1 MGKTSGM
8 RTTLMV
14 AAVLLAA
21 GCESMNQKIDAS
33 RQDRCAR
40 ANWAEVGERDG
51 FAGHPLLADRYE
63 YVCGDM
69 YQDGPYKEGFAK
81 GRARKPRPG
90 G

>member
-1 MGKTSGM
+1 M
-8 RTTLMV
+8 RTTLV
-14 AAVLLAA
+14 LAAVLLAA
-21 GCESMNQKIDAS
+21 GCESMNQRVDAS

-51 FAGHPLLADRYE
+51 FAGHPLLADRYQ
-63 YVCGDM
+63 YICGDL

>member
-1 MGKTSGM
+1 M
-8 RTTLMV
+8 RTPIII
-14 AAVLLAA
+14 AAVVLAA
-21 GCESMNQKIDAS
+21 GCDSMSQKIDAS

-40 ANWAEVGERDG
+40 ADWAQVGERDG
-51 FAGHPLLADRYE
+51 FAGTPLLADRYE

-69 YQDGPYKEGFAK
+69 FQPEPYKEGFAK